1 MPELLSYDE
10 DAREAV
16 TDVEILLKGRR
27 PMTVLEAEDYV
38 IRFQEPWPIC
48 GDELTKRGMK

>member
-16 TDVEILLKGRR
+16 EIVKHHDLGLARAR
-27 PMTVLEAEDYV
+27 ILTQLAEYHSA
-38 IRFQEPWPIC
+38 PWPVD